1 MAKRHLLEVSM
12 GLLGICLVLCLVA
25 SLTHSLMPHSWN
37 GQALQNVTNFLFYR
51 TPLSLHLLCLQLHKF
66 VGFFFIFFMRPY
78 MLYKLYRSADI
89 CVNLHSSNFH

>member
-66 VGFFFIFFMRPY
+66 VGGFGFFMCPY
-78 MLYKLYRSADI
+78 VLYK
-89 CVNLHSSNFH
+89 CV